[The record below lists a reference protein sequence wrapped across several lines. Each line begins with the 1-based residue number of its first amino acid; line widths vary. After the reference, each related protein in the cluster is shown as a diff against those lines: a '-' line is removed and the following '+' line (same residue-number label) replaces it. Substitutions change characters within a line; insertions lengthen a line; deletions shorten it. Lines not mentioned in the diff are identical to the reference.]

1 MPRPYTD
8 LSNPP
13 RLDAPIGTRFI
24 PLRRDVIFV
33 ICDDLQNLRLGIPS
47 VPGFPLSRDFRRQ
60 PSRPVTVPLRCL
72 LAGRG
77 MPRPYTD
84 LSNPLRLDAP
94 RAATTTCYLR
104 PERPPSSA
112 R

>member
-47 VPGFPLSRDFRRQ
+47 VPGFSPSTITPGDGSFEVFTCRARHASPLHRFIEPTAPGRASRRHHDLLPQAGETSFK
-60 PSRPVTVPLRCL
+60 RPV
-72 LAGRG
+72 AQ
-77 MPRPYTD
+77 
-84 LSNPLRLDAP
+84 S
-94 RAATTTCYLR
+94 
-104 PERPPSSA
+104 
-112 R
+112 